1 MNRNL
6 NHRFGRDLLMIVD
19 KNLFTPS
26 KMSQSQTLAPANFIL
41 FFSNE
46 LLSTLIIWLLLR
58 KDRRE
63 ILRSK
68 AAIRSGESV
77 GFACILIIG
86 LELSRMKCAKNE
98 FESLFGTH

>member
-41 FFSNE
+41 FFFSNE

-58 KDRRE
+58 KDRRNT
-63 ILRSK
+63 SK
-68 AAIRSGESV
+68 
-77 GFACILIIG
+77 
-86 LELSRMKCAKNE
+86 
-98 FESLFGTH
+98 